1 MRAVIQRVKEACV
14 RVDGKITGQ
23 IEKGL
28 LVLVGVEDAD
38 NDEDINIVDY
48 LNISCYY
55 FIFIIINC
63 TTRIIISFTLINCY
77 RITTI

>member
-28 LVLVGVEDAD
+28 LVLVGV
-38 NDEDINIVDY
+38 
-48 LNISCYY
+48 
-55 FIFIIINC
+55 
-63 TTRIIISFTLINCY
+63 
-77 RITTI
+77 